1 MKLGIFGY
9 GKMGKMLE
17 VIAPQFSEISA
28 TKVYSRSGD
37 INEFIASSDIIIDFS
52 NAQGAEF
59 LLESLLASKKL
70 PKTLLPKAFVIGS
83 TGLSETVKHNFFD
96 LSKKIPVIHESN
108 FSLCTHL
115 QAYIA
120 EKIALVLGNKYD
132 IDIID
137 VHHKHKLDSPS
148 GTSYMLARSINSALD
163 KAGLEK
169 HEIVTDRFSSPVRG
183 PKEIAISSIRTGNVV
198 GKHEVMF
205 QGEYDSISIT
215 HNVEKREVFAIGAIK
230 SGLWLTGKPNGV
242 HKFRDMLG
250 LS

>member
-17 VIAPQFSEISA
+17 AIAHEFTQISSI
-28 TKVYSRSGD
+28 KVYSRNED
-37 INEFIASSDIIIDFS
+37 ISQFIGEIDFLIDFS
-52 NAQGAEF
+52 NSQGAEF
-59 LLESLLASKKL
+59 LIETLLTSKKL
-70 PKTLLPKAFVIGS
+70 PKAFVSGS
-83 TGLSETVKHNFFD
+83 TGLSEDIKNK
-96 LSKKIPVIHESN
+96 LSELSNKLPIMHEAN

-115 QAYIA
+115 QAYMA
-120 EKIALVLGNKYD
+120 EKMVLALGDKYD

-148 GTSYMLARSINSALD
+148 GTSYMLADSINQSLETAGLD
-163 KAGLEK
+163 KHK
-169 HEIVTDRFSSPVRG
+169 IVTDRFSNPVRG
-183 PKEIAISSIRTGNVV
+183 PNEIAISSIRTGNVV